1 MRRRIRN
8 VIQIEVEGVSLEGA
22 TDLEF
27 YVRQDRG
34 MCRCYTPTIIDNTH
48 IEVDIPYEDAMK
60 FAPTEADIQLA
71 FTNVNGYPVATEIE
85 TIPVGDLLKGE
96 VYGD

>member
-27 YVRQDRG
+27 YIRQG
-34 MCRCYTPTIIDNTH
+34 HGLCRCYVPTIIDNTH

-60 FAPTEADIQLA
+60 FMHTTASIQLA
-71 FTNVNGYPVATEIE
+71 FTNMVGYPVATEIE
-85 TIPVGDLLKGE
+85 TIPVRELLKEEG
-96 VYGD
+96 YD